1 MGQGDSEETTLRSG
15 QAELARR
22 FVEWRSSLSELAACP
37 VRDVLDRVG
46 DKWSM
51 LILIAL
57 AAGPCR
63 FSPVARMIPDI
74 SKRMLTQTFRDLERD
89 GLIARTVFPTKPP
102 SVEYRLTPLGS
113 ALLDPLAYLVGWAEQ
128 NHAAIQEARRRFE
141 AGSARDGAPDAFAPR
156 SSVEISADRGR
167 A

>member
-1 MGQGDSEETTLRSG
+1 MGQGNSDGTALRPG
-15 QAELARR
+15 QIELARR
-22 FVEWRSSLSELAACP
+22 FAVWQSSFAKIASCP

-57 AAGPCR
+57 AAGPGR
-63 FSPVARMIPDI
+63 FSAVARMIPDI

-113 ALLDPLAYLVGWAEQ
+113 ALLDPLAHLVGWAEQ

-141 AGSARDGAPDAFAPR
+141 AGSVPDGKPDAFAPR
-156 SSVEISADRGR
+156 SSADVSAD
-167 A
+167 